1 MPAFPSSLRRLFG
14 TVSIG
19 SIPTRHVAVL
29 LYLVSTERKDREKSL
44 KRLGGALGISE
55 NTVWAALRDAYRRG
69 YLKPTEDAPPQ
80 DEPPGRD
87 LCFVEVTP
95 EGRKALRPFF
105 NVVGLSGLVLFIA
118 VSLLVGGLVG
128 YLYGVSLSY
137 LSQYT
142 AFLVVLFAG
151 IAVFYTFIVF
161 QISRT
166 ARDFRRNQLLELF
179 KAEAGEDRSTEE

>member
-166 ARDFRRNQLLELF
+166 ARDLRRNQLFEMF
-179 KAEAGEDRSTEE
+179 NAIAEDRSTEE

>member
-1 MPAFPSSLRRLFG
+1 M
-14 TVSIG
+14 
-19 SIPTRHVAVL
+19 PTRHMAVL
-29 LYLVSTERKDREKSL
+29 LYLASTKRKDREKSL

-55 NTVWAALRDAYRRG
+55 NTVWAALRDAYGRG
-69 YLKPTEDAPPQ
+69 YVKPTEDAPPQ
-80 DEPPGRD
+80 AEPPGRD
-87 LCFVEVTP
+87 PCFVEVTP

-105 NVVGLSGLVLFIA
+105 NVVGPSGLVLFIA

-128 YLYGVSLSY
+128 YLYGVSLPY
-137 LSQYT
+137 LLQYT
-142 AFLVVLFAG
+142 AFLVALFAG
-151 IAVFYTFIVF
+151 IAVFYTFMVF